1 MKTKNIFLTA
11 ISALFIFA
19 AGTEEKIRAEP
30 GVSGKGDLVIEL
42 APSSVIT
49 KADPATNFGYQ
60 YATEEELTVNNCW
73 IFAVQDNTIK
83 ARQYFSSPTQTTG
96 PYEDKDDTY
105 TKGYQVTLNG
115 LNYGTYDFWVVANPT
130 GGADDSR
137 YTTCVT
143 LGDLKNIIEGSTTYN
158 DAFPNPSQLIKV
170 GNKESGFDRANNK
183 IIVSLTQLAAKVQL
197 EIKVELKREQTSAY
211 YKYYDK
217 NWGVLSDD
225 GLLDYNDL
233 VEILGIPD
241 LGPNHGGDITS
252 DMVKG
257 YKYFDFDIALPGKSK
272 GFSDVTINVK
282 KVLVYEGYA
291 LQDLNLKVNGIR
303 VNSQIGFPSS
313 LDYDTP
319 NYVDNIIECGN
330 IISYICSFYTYGK
343 KSLDV
348 QLVGNLLNGKF
359 LYEQKGISSGIIL
372 NDAKSGNVN
381 GIKEGRIIYPQT
393 KALTFDN
400 GWQGNTSTWSAVL
413 ITNEENLELN
423 GDVVP
428 VGEDVKTT
436 PYDQTAILVPD
447 NGFIN
452 GHYYEGTIRIQSAP
466 VSGQMTVEIDPF
478 KDFGPIDFGFN

>member
-19 AGTEEKIRAEP
+19 ACTEEKIIDEP

-42 APSSVIT
+42 SPSSVIT
-49 KADPATNFGYQ
+49 KAAATDKGYD
-60 YATEEELTVNNCW
+60 YATEEELNVDDCW
-73 IFAVQDNTIK
+73 IFVVQGNTIK
-83 ARQYFSSPTQTTG
+83 ARQYFSSPTQTGG
-96 PYEDKDDTY
+96 PYEDKY

-115 LNYGTYDFWVVANPT
+115 LDYGTYDFWVVANPT
-130 GGADDSR
+130 GDADDSR
-137 YTTCVT
+137 YTTCVN
-143 LGDLKNIIEGSTTYN
+143 LDELKKVIEGSTTY
-158 DAFPNPSQLIKV
+158 DGAFPSPSQLIKV
-170 GNKESGFDRANNK
+170 GKKELFNFQGNNSDNK
-183 IIVSLTQLAAKVQL
+183 IIVPLTQLAAKVQL
-197 EIKVELKREQTSAY
+197 KIEVELKREQTGAY
-211 YKYYDK
+211 YEYYDK
-217 NWGVLSDD
+217 NWGILSDD

-233 VEILGIPD
+233 VEILGKPD
-241 LGPNHGGDITS
+241 LGPNHGDDITS

-272 GFSDVTINVK
+272 GFSDVIINVK
-282 KVLVYEGYA
+282 KVLIYKGYA

-313 LDYDTP
+313 LDYETP

-348 QLVGNLLNGKF
+348 QLMGNLLNGKF

-372 NDAKSGNVN
+372 NDAKSGNVK
-381 GIKEGRIIYPQT
+381 GIKEGTITYPQT
-393 KALTFDN
+393 KVLTFDN

-413 ITNEENLELN
+413 VTNEENLELN

-428 VGEDVKTT
+428 IGEDVKTT
-436 PYDQTAILVPD
+436 SYDQTAILVPD

-452 GHYYEGTIRIQSAP
+452 GHYYEGTIRIKSAP
-466 VSGQMTVEIDPF
+466 VSGQMTVEVDQF
-478 KDFGPIDFGFN
+478 KDFGTIDFGFN